1 MASNSQSIIEVLQ
14 HCENEYKTEG
24 RKKLSDCCSA
34 IKDTLGRM
42 TKLKA
47 LWKKKVTKGTATQ
60 KELEKVAAEISKST
74 EKKYVTMCACSKHGG
89 RSRSVMQKVG
99 DGGTH
104 AVMKTVYNRAC
115 LPDPK

>member
-1 MASNSQSIIEVLQ
+1 MIEVLQ

-47 LWKKKVTKGTATQ
+47 LWKNKVTKGTATET
-60 KELEKVAAEISKST
+60 ELEKVAAEISKSN
-74 EKKYVTMCACSKHGG
+74 EKKYVTKCACSTHGG
-89 RSRSVMQKVG
+89 RSRSVLERVG
-99 DGGTH
+99 HGGTH
-104 AVMKTVYNRAC
+104 GVMKTVYDRPC